1 MRNLNLRL
9 EDLMTRVKV
18 GPEATRLMNV
28 KVPAHVLTR
37 LDQVATTLG
46 ATKTDVVI
54 AMLNEGLENAETEL
68 KGWKPRPN
76 R

>member
-46 ATKTDVVI
+46 AK
-54 AMLNEGLENAETEL
+54 
-68 KGWKPRPN
+68 R
-76 R
+76 